1 MNWSH
6 VKLIFHR
13 EVRDQLRDRRTMF
26 TICILPLL
34 LYPLMGM
41 VMLQVAQFHREQHVS
56 IGIFG
61 YENWPSDSPFILESS
76 DPSQIRWKTLT
87 VDDSMGSTLEQFQ
100 SVQAQTNSEVKNKS
114 TESYIVD
121 GKAAEKL
128 LRQIHCD
135 AVIWV
140 PPGYHNSISDNPLVI
155 LSNQRWERSQ
165 LAIRLLAEKLE
176 GWHLSWIRTQLAWTE
191 LGTALVDPL
200 AIRQLDVS
208 RPEVKRALVW
218 TKILPF
224 VMLIWALTGAFYPA
238 IDLCAGEKE
247 RGTLE
252 TLLCSPARRKEIVWG
267 KLLTIMCFSIG
278 TALLNLASMHMTTSI
293 VMTQFSGL
301 GATDMVASLGPLPLH
316 SMGWLILLVI
326 PISAMF
332 SALALAVASLARS
345 TKEGQYYLMPLLLV
359 GMPLVMLPMIPG
371 VTLSHGTS
379 VVPVTGAVLM
389 SRALIDGEYG
399 LALLHLP
406 TVTAVTLF
414 CCFLSKQW
422 AIRQFESENVMFR
435 DSERSSMAQWLI
447 NFWRQREDTPTCN
460 ESILCGLLILVG
472 LFFGRLSLSGMP
484 LSWTSVVQSTIVIQL
499 GLILAPA
506 LIMATMLTR
515 SVRKA
520 LRLHRPRPLEVMAA
534 ASLAVCLHPTY
545 VAFAAE
551 VGKEYKLGEQTTS
564 MLMQFDSIISNT
576 PIWQVL
582 LMLALIPAICEELV
596 FRGFLFAGLQR
607 KGGQVR
613 AILVTA
619 AFFGLSHGVLQQTIT
634 ASVMGV
640 MIGWIAYRSGGVA
653 CTIAFHVMHNSISML
668 LASYS
673 SRGANSPHWLSW
685 AMEQSDGHLAYTTT
699 WRILSVGIAISLIAW
714 FATRESVLSKRRKSV
729 VLNDLYQQQM
739 KLTA

>member
-41 VMLQVAQFHREQHVS
+41 VMMQVAQFHREQHVS

-61 YENWPSDSPFILESS
+61 NENWPSDSPLILESS
-76 DPSQIRWKTLT
+76 HPSQIRWKTLT
-87 VDDSMGSTLEQFQ
+87 VDDAIGATLAQFQ
-100 SVQAQTNSEVKNKS
+100 SVQAQNNSAVKNKS
-114 TESYIVD
+114 TESYIVN

-128 LRQIHCD
+128 LRQVHCD
-135 AVIWV
+135 AVVWV

-165 LAIRLLAEKLE
+165 LAIRLLVEKLE

-208 RPEVKRALVW
+208 PPEVKRSLVW

-267 KLLTIMCFSIG
+267 KLLTIMCFSVG

-293 VMTQFSGL
+293 VMTQFSQL

-371 VTLSHGTS
+371 ATLSPGTS
-379 VVPVTGAVLM
+379 VIPVTGAVLL

-406 TVTAVTLF
+406 TVIAVTLV
-414 CCFLSKQW
+414 CCFLSKRW
-422 AIRQFESENVMFR
+422 AIRQFESESVMFR
-435 DSERSSMAQWLI
+435 DSERSSVAQWI
-447 NFWRQREDTPTCN
+447 RNVWRQREDTPTSN
-460 ESILCGLLILVG
+460 ESIFCGLLILVS
-472 LFFGRLSLSGMP
+472 LFYGRLYISGMP
-484 LSWTSVVQSTIVIQL
+484 LSLTSVVQSTFFIQV
-499 GLILAPA
+499 GIILAPA

-520 LRLHRPRPLEVMAA
+520 LRLHRPRSLEMLAA
-534 ASLAVCLHPTY
+534 ASLAVCLHPAY
-545 VAFAAE
+545 VAFAAA
-551 VGKEYKLGEQTTS
+551 VGNEYKLGEQTTS
-564 MLMQFDSIISNT
+564 MLMQFDSIISST

-607 KGGQVR
+607 NGGQLR

-640 MIGWIAYRSGGVA
+640 MIGWIAYQSGGVA
-653 CTIAFHVMHNSISML
+653 STIAFHATHNSISMI
-668 LASYS
+668 LASCS
-673 SRGANSPHWLSW
+673 SRGINSPHCLSW
-685 AMEQSDGHLAYTTT
+685 AIEHSDGHWAYTST
-699 WRILSVGIAISLIAW
+699 WYALSVGIAIALIAW
-714 FATRESVLSKRRKSV
+714 FATRGAILSNPRSSIGM
-729 VLNDLYQQQM
+729 NDLHQQRVTF
-739 KLTA
+739 TA